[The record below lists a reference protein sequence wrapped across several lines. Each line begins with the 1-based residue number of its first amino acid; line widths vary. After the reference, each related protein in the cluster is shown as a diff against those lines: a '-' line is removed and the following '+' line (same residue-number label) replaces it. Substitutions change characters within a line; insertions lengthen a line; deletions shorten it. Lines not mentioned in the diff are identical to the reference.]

1 MPSPRACAVVAPL
14 VYFLMISQGATASA
28 PLAAHPR
35 TASQQSRRSA
45 MLIVSGRIYVH
56 PGTRQA
62 FLTASL
68 AAVVQARSARCC
80 RALVVVADALD
91 SDRIHLSGV

>member
-28 PLAAHPR
+28 PLAAHPL

-68 AAVVQARSARCC
+68 AAVVQARSARGC
-80 RALVVVADALD
+80 RDFVVAAGTAQA
-91 SDRIHLSGV
+91 DRRQGSE